1 MEEDEDLEDAGD
13 ALMSATRST
22 DGKTCVNCDIVMCR
36 PRSGSHIEL
45 EYEEEKEDPLLE
57 EN

>member
-1 MEEDEDLEDAGD
+1 MEDAGD
-13 ALMSATRST
+13 ALMSATRSK